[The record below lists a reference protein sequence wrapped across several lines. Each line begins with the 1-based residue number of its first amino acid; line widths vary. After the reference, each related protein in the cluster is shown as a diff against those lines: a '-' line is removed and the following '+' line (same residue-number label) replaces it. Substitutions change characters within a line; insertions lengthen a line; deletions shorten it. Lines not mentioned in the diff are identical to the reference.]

1 MMHEWSPDSSTTSK
15 VGDMVVLDY
24 NLKMRVILELKNLE
38 GFTYKTVGQTLLE
51 VKLAFSSKQLLVIIV
66 TKCCL
71 CYCFMFN
78 NSTDFQNPTSYRMIH
93 LLGKNIL
100 EGELE
105 VEETEFNDFCK
116 IVHNHL
122 SQ

>member
-1 MMHEWSPDSSTTSK
+1 
-15 VGDMVVLDY
+15 
-24 NLKMRVILELKNLE
+24 
-38 GFTYKTVGQTLLE
+38 
-51 VKLAFSSKQLLVIIV
+51 
-66 TKCCL
+66 
-71 CYCFMFN
+71 MFN